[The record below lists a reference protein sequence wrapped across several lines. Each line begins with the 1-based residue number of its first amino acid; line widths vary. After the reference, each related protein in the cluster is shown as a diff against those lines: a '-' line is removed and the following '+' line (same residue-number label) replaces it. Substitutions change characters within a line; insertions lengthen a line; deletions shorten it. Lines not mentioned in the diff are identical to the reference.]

1 MRILDATESAVRE
14 GGPSFTLGNRAFRA
28 VWGLVWGLAGSWT
41 PRPLHAWRG
50 LLLRL
55 FGARLASSARVY
67 GGVRVWYPPYLT
79 MAEHAVL
86 AEDVTCYCMA
96 PISIGARAIVSQGA
110 HLCAGTHDISD
121 PDMQLTARPIVV
133 GEEAWI
139 AAEAFVGPGVTVGA
153 GAVLSARAAAFE
165 DLEPWTVYRG
175 NPAVRLKSRRLR
187 D

>member
-1 MRILDATESAVRE
+1 MFILDASQHASRE

-28 VWGLVWGLAGSWT
+28 AWGLVWGLAGSWT
-41 PRPLHAWRG
+41 PRPMHAWRG
-50 LLLRL
+50 FLLRL
-55 FGARLASSARVY
+55 FGARLARSAKVY

-79 MAEHAVL
+79 MAEHSVL

-121 PDMQLTARPIVV
+121 PDMQLMARPIVV

-175 NPAVRLKSRRLR
+175 NPATPLKPRRLR
-187 D
+187 A